1 MTTKT
6 AKIKRSNGPFGLID
20 GDVPLFQFDGTPQD
34 LMAAMEKSFVIPKKK
49 KTKQTKP
56 DKTKSKPVIPPG
68 LAIKKVVRRK
78 GSRKKVLAVKPF
90 DRNRDGATTGELE
103 RAQHLITNVTAVS
116 PEQRQAYAK
125 SLQSLTRELTEFL
138 LVEIAPYESAIDA
151 ALDDAADSVRI
162 ITGVQHAS
170 FSMGRADAL
179 LRRLP
184 ELKTLD
190 WVCKRLTMPEDI
202 RSLVINEYMGT
213 NDKKSSNLT
222 DFKQQLS
229 QLLQANGLPRP
240 QEGPRSRMQRTQ
252 TRTVGRPAVDARS
265 AKD

>member
-1 MTTKT
+1 MTTRT
-6 AKIKRSNGPFGLID
+6 AKTKRSNGPFGLID

-34 LMAAMEKSFVIPKKK
+34 LMAAMEKSFVVPKKK
-49 KTKQTKP
+49 KTKPTP
-56 DKTKSKPVIPPG
+56 PKPVVPAG
-68 LAIKKVVRRK
+68 KAIKKVVRRK
-78 GSRKKVLAVKPF
+78 GSRKKILAVKPF
-90 DRNRDGATTGELE
+90 DRNRDGATEGELE

-116 PEQRQAYAK
+116 PEQRRAYAK

-190 WVCKRLTMPEDI
+190 WVCKRLAIPEDI
-202 RSLVINEYMGT
+202 RAIVINEYFGGEKKEKPMDLLLKYIGQSKQSQESRRGSFA
-213 NDKKSSNLT
+213 KKSS
-222 DFKQQLS
+222 DSK
-229 QLLQANGLPRP
+229 P
-240 QEGPRSRMQRTQ
+240 
-252 TRTVGRPAVDARS
+252 
-265 AKD
+265 